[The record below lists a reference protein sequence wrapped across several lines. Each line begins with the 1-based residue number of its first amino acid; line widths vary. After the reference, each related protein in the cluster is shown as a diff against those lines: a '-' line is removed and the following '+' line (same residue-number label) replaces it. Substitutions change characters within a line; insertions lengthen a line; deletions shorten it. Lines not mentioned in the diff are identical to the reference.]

1 MISRITE
8 HVLIFAATF
17 ALLRLWRRERAI
29 YMGPCTKMW
38 ALATSSLF
46 DKNCPSTASDTD
58 KVPTLDGYFGRRQLG
73 EFHCGIFVAIQS
85 ALCYIHPMPSL
96 MPSTINSR

>member
-1 MISRITE
+1 VIPRVTE
-8 HVLIFAATF
+8 HVLIIATAF
-17 ALLRLWRRERAI
+17 TLLRLWGRERTI
-29 YMGPCTKMW
+29 YMGPRTKMW

-46 DKNCPSTASDTD
+46 DKNCPRTAPDTD
-58 KVPTLDGYFGRRQLG
+58 KVATLDGYFGGRKLR

-96 MPSTINSR
+96 MPSTINSG